1 MSGIL
6 NILLGNTDVLNVV
19 SNFYNNEIGGQK
31 DMTSFKRL
39 QYAHSILVFLI
50 MVFTI
55 IAGAIIASAS
65 VSYTHLKLPTN
76 REV

>member
-1 MSGIL
+1 MTLFFQYFQVVSGIL

-19 SNFYNNEIGGQK
+19 SNFYNNEIEAQK
-31 DMTSFKRL
+31 DMKSFKCL

-55 IAGAIIASAS
+55 IAGGIIASA
-65 VSYTHLKLPTN
+65 
-76 REV
+76 